1 MAKLKEKTIPLKY
14 ELMKDVEE
22 PNEESCEQLPE
33 CSRKQ
38 EEEWRERQG
47 VTNKRNEEE
56 GDRGQG
62 ATSKEAKVKRQDGF
76 TSCD

>member
-1 MAKLKEKTIPLKY
+1 MFKKIRRP
-14 ELMKDVEE
+14 
-22 PNEESCEQLPE
+22 
-33 CSRKQ
+33 KQ
-38 EEEWRERQG
+38 EEEWWECEG

-76 TSCD
+76 TSCDLIKDKKKFKFRVLTLISK